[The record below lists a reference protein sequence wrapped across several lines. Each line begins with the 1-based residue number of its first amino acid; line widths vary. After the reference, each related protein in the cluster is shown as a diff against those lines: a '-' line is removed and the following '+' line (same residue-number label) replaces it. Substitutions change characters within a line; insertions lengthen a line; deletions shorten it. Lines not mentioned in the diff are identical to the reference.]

1 MLTFN
6 EARQRLSLYGIRLY
20 RTADQ
25 FVIALQDQPKLKP
38 TICPSL
44 EDAVIM
50 GANLRRL
57 YPSYAY

>member
-1 MLTFN
+1 MNMTYS

-25 FVIALQDQPKLKP
+25 FCIALHDKPKLKP
-38 TICPSL
+38 TLCPSL

-57 YPSYAY
+57 YPSYA